1 MNFLHDKHSRYYCIF
16 IVTLVL
22 LLFLMGIAVID
33 TQTTATKEMFLTH
46 NNAIATSLLEEGI
59 SKEVIATAL
68 MNTEAGTTGNKFLAE
83 IGLSNSMDIEN
94 LPYVSA
100 VKNTILTSLFVM
112 LFLWTLLLF
121 LGTMLFLYR
130 RERLYRES
138 ENIIKDY
145 IDGNYTVHLPQS
157 NEGTICQLLSSVDQ
171 LATMLQAKNDT
182 EQKTKEFLKNTISD
196 ISHQLKTPLSAL
208 MMYQEII
215 ENEPENFETVKEFSL
230 KIGTA
235 LKRME
240 QLIQSMLKITRIDAG
255 SISFEKSNYSIP
267 NIINH
272 AISEL
277 TTRADNEKKEIVIDG
292 DLEQMLYCDI
302 EWTGEAIG
310 NIIKNALDHTDTGGK
325 ISISWEQTPA
335 MIRIFITDNG
345 HGISQEDI
353 GKMEN
358 TMKKR
363 LSKKTLISVC
373 TLIAALIIW
382 TMWSNTALMLSTVTV
397 SSNRIPAAFN
407 GFRIAQI
414 SDLHNAVFGEDNA
427 ELLQILSECEPN
439 IIVITGDLVDAE
451 HTDIDVALDFAKE
464 AVQIADTYYVTG
476 NHEASLSQYDELKAE
491 LENTGVVVLEDK
503 AMQLEY
509 NGDDIT
515 LIGLSDPSFTLKGDM
530 FGEVPAM
537 VDTKL
542 RGLIGDKDNYTILL
556 SHRPELF
563 EAYVNCGVDLVLSG
577 HAHGGQFRLPFIG
590 GLVAPNQGL
599 DELDATSAE
608 LKARD

>member
-1 MNFLHDKHSRYYCIF
+1 MAFVFLGGWLCCCRVQNKIIEEAASKI
-16 IVTLVL
+16 
-22 LLFLMGIAVID
+22 
-33 TQTTATKEMFLTH
+33 
-46 NNAIATSLLEEGI
+46 NAY
-59 SKEVIATAL
+59 
-68 MNTEAGTTGNKFLAE
+68 TTGDRNAR
-83 IGLSNSMDIEN
+83 IEC
-94 LPYVSA
+94 
-100 VKNTILTSLFVM
+100 
-112 LFLWTLLLF
+112 
-121 LGTMLFLYR
+121 
-130 RERLYRES
+130 E
-138 ENIIKDY
+138 
-145 IDGNYTVHLPQS
+145 
-157 NEGTICQLLSSVDQ
+157 NEGELYKLFHEVNSLVAILN
-171 LATMLQAKNDT
+171 AHAENELQSK
-182 EQKTKEFLKNTISD
+182 QFLKNTISD

-277 TTRADNEKKEIVIDG
+277 TTRADNEK
-292 DLEQMLYCDI
+292 
-302 EWTGEAIG
+302 
-310 NIIKNALDHTDTGGK
+310 
-325 ISISWEQTPA
+325 
-335 MIRIFITDNG
+335 
-345 HGISQEDI
+345 
-353 GKMEN
+353 
-358 TMKKR
+358 
-363 LSKKTLISVC
+363 
-373 TLIAALIIW
+373 
-382 TMWSNTALMLSTVTV
+382 
-397 SSNRIPAAFN
+397 
-407 GFRIAQI
+407 
-414 SDLHNAVFGEDNA
+414 
-427 ELLQILSECEPN
+427 
-439 IIVITGDLVDAE
+439 
-451 HTDIDVALDFAKE
+451 KE

-599 DELDATSAE
+599 FPKYDAGLYTKGDTNMIVCRGLGNSIIPIRFNNRPEIVLLELIAE
-608 LKARD
+608 